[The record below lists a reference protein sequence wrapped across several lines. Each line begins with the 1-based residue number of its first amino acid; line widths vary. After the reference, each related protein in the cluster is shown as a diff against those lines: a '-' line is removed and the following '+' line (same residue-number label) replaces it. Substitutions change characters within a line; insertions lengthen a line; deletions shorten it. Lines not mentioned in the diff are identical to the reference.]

1 MQGEITSLLF
11 VGVISR
17 NGVYMAIEEKEII
30 YERKKLQEVNEEL
43 RKKISNIGQDMFDK
57 EEKLTEFRKFTWDNK
72 SDFDPTEMKM
82 LLTGDNKE
90 AYEMMEKGKYF
101 KKLMHIQ
108 KSPYFA
114 SIIFQDEE
122 NKKYEIYISLTYLTD
137 QNNDNILYDW
147 RSPICSLFYDY
158 EVGPCSY
165 MAPKEAIIKGDL
177 LRKRQYKIV
186 NGELKNLFDNSLNIN
201 DDLLQEVLANE
212 SSEKMK
218 NIVNTIQQE
227 QNQVIRNVEDDT
239 LIVQGIAG
247 SGKTSV
253 ALHRIAFLLY
263 KIKNLTSNNVLIFSP
278 NQIFTEYISNVLPE
292 LGEENTLQTT
302 FHEYLSKSI
311 KEYKKVESF
320 IEFISRYYKGEELNP
335 ELVKYKQ
342 SINITNDIKNFV
354 NDLLNKVDFKT
365 GFIENHINEYTK
377 DELNDL
383 FKNRY
388 SKLPLMARIEEMA
401 TKMSYSNYRGSR
413 GKISTYKRLIK
424 EALRFNENYRMIYV
438 EFLKSKYC
446 QIKSTDNEIKN
457 ILDNKYLKYEDA
469 LLFVYL
475 KGLLEGFGYENNIL
489 QIVIDEA
496 QDYSPI
502 QYEIIANIFKRA
514 KITIL
519 GDINQTINPYY
530 KYDNLNILGKIF
542 SGFDKYIELTKT
554 YRSSAEI
561 IAYTNE
567 ILGLNHVSAIRKEN
581 QKPVAYVDGINN
593 LSTAITNAQ
602 KEYKSIAIITK
613 DNNYANVVYNKL
625 KNQFKVKLINNEKDN
640 FSKELVILP
649 TYLAKGLEFDV
660 VIVINNKDSNF
671 NKSEKYL
678 LYVACT
684 RAQHQLIICK

>member
-1 MQGEITSLLF
+1 MG
-11 VGVISR
+11 
-17 NGVYMAIEEKEII
+17 YKMAISEKEII
-30 YERKKLQEVNEEL
+30 KERKKLTEVNQIL
-43 RKKISNIGQDMFDK
+43 KAKISVLSQDMFDK
-57 EEKLTEFRKFTWDNK
+57 EEKLTEFRKFAWDNK
-72 SDFDPTEMKM
+72 QDFDPTEMKA
-82 LLTGDNKE
+82 LLTGDAKE
-90 AYEMMEKGKYF
+90 AYEIMAKGSYF

-114 SIIFQDEE
+114 SIIFKDDN
-122 NKKYEIYISLTYLTD
+122 NKEYNIYISLTYLTD
-137 QNNDNILYDW
+137 QNNDNVLYDW

-165 MAPKEAIIKGDL
+165 IAPKEAVIKGNL
-177 LRKRQYKIV
+177 IRKRQYKIV
-186 NGELKNLFDNSLNIN
+186 NGELINLFDNSLNIN
-201 DDLLQEVLANE
+201 DDLLQQVLATE

-227 QNQVIRNVEDDT
+227 QNQVIRNTEDDI

-263 KIKNLTSNNVLIFSP
+263 KIKNLTSNNILIFSP

-302 FHEYLSKSI
+302 FHEYLSKTI

-320 IEFISRYYKGEELNP
+320 IDFISRYYKGEELNP

-342 SINITNDIKNFV
+342 SNNIIKDLKSFV
-354 NDLLNKVDFKT
+354 NNLVEKIEFKN
-365 GFIENHINEYTK
+365 GFIENHIYEYSK
-377 DELNDL
+377 EELNEML
-383 FKNRY
+383 KNKY
-388 SKLPLMARIEEMA
+388 SKFPLMQRINEMA
-401 TKMSYSNYRGSR
+401 TKMSYNNYRGSK

-424 EALRFNENYRMIYV
+424 ESLNFKENYREIYV
-438 EFLKSKYC
+438 DFLKSDYC
-446 QIKSTDNEIKN
+446 KVKSTETELRN
-457 ILDNKYLKYEDA
+457 ILNNKYIKYEDA

-475 KGLLEGFGYENNIL
+475 KGLLEGFGYENNIY

-496 QDYSPI
+496 QDYSVI

-530 KYDNLNILGKIF
+530 KYDNLNVLGSVF
-542 SGFDKYIELTKT
+542 NGFDKYIELTKT

-561 IAYTNE
+561 IAYTNK
-567 ILGLNHVSAIRKEN
+567 ILNLNHVSAIRKEN
-581 QKPVAYVDGINN
+581 QKPVTFINGIDN
-593 LSTAITNAQ
+593 LYETIMEVA

-613 DNNYANVVYNKL
+613 DNNYANTIYNKL
-625 KNQFKVKLINNEKDN
+625 KDKVKIKLINSEKDN
-640 FSKELVILP
+640 FSKELVVLP

-660 VIVINNKDSNF
+660 VIVINTKDCYFSDN
-671 NKSEKYL
+671 EKYL

>member
-1 MQGEITSLLF
+1 MGLF
-11 VGVISR
+11 
-17 NGVYMAIEEKEII
+17 MAINEKEIV
-30 YERKKLQEVNEEL
+30 YERKKLEEINEIL
-43 RKKISNIGQDMFDK
+43 RKKISVLSQDMFDK

-72 SDFDPTEMKM
+72 QDFDPTEMKS
-82 LLTGDNKE
+82 LLTADAKD
-90 AYEMMEKGKYF
+90 AYEMMEKGAYF

-114 SIIFQDEE
+114 SIIFEDEE
-122 NKKYEIYISLTYLTD
+122 KKQYNIYISLTYLTD
-137 QNNDNILYDW
+137 ENNDNVLYDW

-158 EVGPCSY
+158 EVGSCSY
-165 MAPKEAIIKGDL
+165 IAPKETIIGNL
-177 LRKRQYKIV
+177 IRKRQYKIV
-186 NGELKNLFDNSLNIN
+186 DCKLISLFDNSLNIN
-201 DDLLQEVLANE
+201 DDLLQEVLAKE

-227 QNQVIRNVEDDT
+227 QNKVIRNIEDDV

-263 KIKNLTSNNVLIFSP
+263 KIKNLTSNNILIFSP

-302 FHEYLSKSI
+302 FHEYLNKNI

-320 IEFISRYYKGEELNP
+320 INFISRYYKGEEINQS
-335 ELVKYKQ
+335 LVKYKQ
-342 SINITNDIKNFV
+342 SNAIINDIKSFV
-354 NDLLNKVDFKT
+354 NNLVEKLEFKT
-365 GFIENHINEYTK
+365 GFVENHIYEYTK
-377 DELNDL
+377 EELNDL

-388 SKLPLMARIEEMA
+388 SKLPLMSRIDEMA
-401 TKMSYSNYRGSR
+401 TKMSYNNYRGSR

-424 EALRFNENYRMIYV
+424 EALGFNNNYREIYV
-438 EFLKSKYC
+438 EFLKSDYSKV
-446 QIKSTDNEIKN
+446 KSNNTDLTN
-457 ILDNKYLKYEDA
+457 ILDNKYIKYEDA

-475 KGLLEGFGYENNIL
+475 KGLLEGFGYENSIY

-496 QDYSPI
+496 QDYSVI
-502 QYEIIANIFKRA
+502 QYEIIANIFKKA

-530 KYDNLNILGKIF
+530 KYNNLNILGNVFK
-542 SGFDKYIELTKT
+542 GFNNYIELTKT

-561 IAYTNE
+561 IAYTNK

-581 QKPVAYVDGINN
+581 QKPITFINDIDK
-593 LSTAITNAQ
+593 LHETIKEVS

-613 DNNYANVVYNKL
+613 DSNYANVIYNKL
-625 KNQFKVKLINNEKDN
+625 KDKVEIKLINSEKDS

-660 VIVINNKDSNF
+660 VIVINTKDNNF
-671 NKSEKYL
+671 NDQEKYL

-684 RAQHQLIICK
+684 RAQHQLIICN